1 MSRSSTLAAPVRPE
15 PRGTRDRE
23 FTIAEAARLT
33 GLGEHTL
40 RYYERA
46 RLLEPV
52 RRQSS
57 SRHRRYSSDDVARLR
72 TLACLRAAGMPLESM
87 RRYFELIERGARAA
101 PLQLEMLGAQR
112 EVLQERLRDL
122 EGHLR
127 YLDGKIGY
135 WQAVQDG
142 DRARAAEIAARLSSE
157 HTTRHP

>member
-1 MSRSSTLAAPVRPE
+1 MSRSSTLAPPPARPSA
-15 PRGTRDRE
+15 DRE
-23 FTIAEAARLT
+23 FTVAEAAGLT
-33 GLGEHTL
+33 GLSEHTL

-57 SRHRRYSSDDVARLR
+57 SRHRRYSPDDVARLR
-72 TLACLRAAGMPLESM
+72 TLACLRAAGMPLERM
-87 RRYFELIERGARAA
+87 RRYFELIGQGARAA

-127 YLDGKIGY
+127 YLDAKIDY

-142 DRARAAEIAARLSSE
+142 DQARAAEVAARLSYDHSS
-157 HTTRHP
+157 RHP

>member
-1 MSRSSTLAAPVRPE
+1 MSRSSTLAPPPARPSA
-15 PRGTRDRE
+15 DRA

-46 RLLEPV
+46 RLLAPV
-52 RRQSS
+52 HRQSS
-57 SRHRRYSSDDVARLR
+57 SRHRRYSADDVARLR
-72 TLACLRAAGMPLESM
+72 TLACLRAAGMPLERM

-112 EVLQERLRDL
+112 EVLQQRLREL

-127 YLDGKIGY
+127 YLDGKIDC

-142 DRARAAEIAARLSSE
+142 DRARAAEVAARLSRE
-157 HTTRHP
+157 HSSRHP